1 MKIRFFEQ
9 PFIIKKDLV
18 ATMIKG
24 AKRTIKN
31 YILITLVSVLYGAG
45 TSLFLSPNDLVPGG
59 ITGIAMIL
67 NRYIPLSVG
76 TIFMIINIPIIAVAF
91 YKFGFRFII
100 STFYTICCVSFFT
113 DVFAGLPAVTNE
125 PLLAVF
131 TGDILIAFSI
141 AIVFKCGATTGGAD
155 IIVKLLRL
163 RYPHIKTGRLFMMF
177 DISVIA
183 LSGFLFNNF
192 DAALYAFIGIFVMS
206 AVMDM
211 VLYGQDEAKMVFI
224 ISEKSEMLAEKI
236 MVDVDAGVTFLK
248 GRGAYSKK
256 EKEVIMCIIRKSAY
270 PKVEEVVKDN
280 DPDAF
285 LIVTHANEIYGKGYK
300 DIFANKV

>member
-1 MKIRFFEQ
+1 MN
-9 PFIIKKDLV
+9 KKLRR
-18 ATMIKG
+18 MIF
-24 AKRTIKN
+24 R
-31 YILITLVSVLYGAG
+31 YITITLVSILYGAG

-59 ITGIAMIL
+59 LTGIAMIL
-67 NRYIPLSVG
+67 NRFLPLSVG
-76 TIFMIINIPIIAVAF
+76 LLFMIMNIPIIAIAL
-91 YKFGFRFII
+91 YKFGFKFII
-100 STFYTICCVSFFT
+100 STFYAISCVSFFT
-113 DVFAGLPAVTNE
+113 DIFAKMSAVTKE

-131 TGDILIAFSI
+131 VGDILIAI
-141 AIVFKCGATTGGAD
+141 AIAVVFKCGATTGGAD

-183 LSGFLFNNF
+183 LSGILFHNI

-224 ISEKSEMLAEKI
+224 ISEKAELLAEKI
-236 MVDVDAGVTFLK
+236 LVDVDAGVTFLS

-256 EKEVIMCIIRKSAY
+256 EKDVIMCVIRKSIY
-270 PKVEEVVKDN
+270 PKVEEIIKDT
-280 DPDAF
+280 DADAF
-285 LIVTHANEIYGKGYK
+285 LIVTHANEIYGEGYK